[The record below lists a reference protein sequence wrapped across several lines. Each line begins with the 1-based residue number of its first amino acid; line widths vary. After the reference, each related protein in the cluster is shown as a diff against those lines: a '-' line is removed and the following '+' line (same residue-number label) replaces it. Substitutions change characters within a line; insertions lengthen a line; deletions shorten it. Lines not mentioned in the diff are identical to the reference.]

1 MVRVRKSCC
10 GVLQQVRV
18 DHSRVETSAIRSAE
32 ELRAGCG
39 DEGEDAAEGRHSQ
52 ELVDPDAFRAQ
63 RRRGGDVIQDSC
75 ELNVKHQEWW
85 GGLVCEVQAAFDR
98 WVRVG
103 KTVGV
108 KGCGGKKG
116 EVG

>member
-1 MVRVRKSCC
+1 M
-10 GVLQQVRV
+10 LQQVRV

-52 ELVDPDAFRAQ
+52 ELVDPDAFRAER
-63 RRRGGDVIQDSC
+63 RRRGHVIQYGC

-85 GGLVCEVQAAFDR
+85 GRLVCEV
-98 WVRVG
+98 
-103 KTVGV
+103 
-108 KGCGGKKG
+108 
-116 EVG
+116 